1 MRSPNRKSTLSPR
14 APSQFSLINKDRSG
28 YAGGQRQSLTQKT
41 GAPAEKG
48 KKASKTDKAEK
59 GGKDKKQA
67 DKEIGSRPSSQVN
80 VYENGDSFCLENVT
94 KNKFLT
100 VLLNYFSYICL
111 YVLKLETLKLCYF
124 HVRIF

>member
-67 DKEIGSRPSSQVN
+67 DKEIGSRPSSQVG
-80 VYENGDSFCLENVT
+80 VYENGDSFCLKNAT
-94 KNKFLT
+94 KKIFNSSFKLFL
-100 VLLNYFSYICL
+100 LYFPLCSKTL
-111 YVLKLETLKLCYF
+111 TLKLCYF
-124 HVRIF
+124 YVRIF